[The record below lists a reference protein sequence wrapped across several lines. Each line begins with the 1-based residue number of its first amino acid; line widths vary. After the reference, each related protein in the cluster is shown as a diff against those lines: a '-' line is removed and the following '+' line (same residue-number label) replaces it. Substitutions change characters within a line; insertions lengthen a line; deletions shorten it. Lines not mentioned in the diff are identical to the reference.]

1 MTVLNRPYNHILLFI
16 CAVTSASSSEIE
28 NSDVTVLRY
37 ALSNDA
43 LSNYATNI
51 EQILEAKNFKVATS
65 LCAGRLITK
74 NLISCARH
82 SRIK

>member
-1 MTVLNRPYNHILLFI
+1 MLNRPYNHIFLFV

-37 ALSNDA
+37 DA
-43 LSNYATNI
+43 LSNYAKNI

-82 SRIK
+82 SKIK